1 MSLFDVISES
11 LLVLSQSISVVLPV
25 GFPLFFRPLDWYLTS
40 VVRLHK
46 FNFMVLYY
54 FNLLAEH
61 EDPFHLMLT
70 HFLPSILC
78 AS

>member
-11 LLVLSQSISVVLPV
+11 LLVLSQTISVILPV
-25 GFPLFFRPLDWYLTS
+25 GFLYFFRPLDWYLAS

-46 FNFMVLYY
+46 VNFKVLYY

-61 EDPFHLMLT
+61 EDPFHLMVT
-70 HFLPSILC
+70 HFLPSIR
-78 AS
+78 